1 MTETRKPWRGVHVAT
16 ALPFNEDFSVDF
28 DAYAE
33 HVRFLA
39 NAGCD
44 GVAPNGSLGEYQT
57 LSEEERGRV
66 ISTAVEAA
74 PEGFTVMAGVGAY
87 SALQSVKWAEQA
99 AEAGASSLM
108 LLPPNAYRA
117 NEDEV
122 VEHYRRVAAVGL
134 PIVAYNNPI
143 DTKVD
148 LTPQL
153 IARLHGEGLIVGVKE
168 FTGDVRRAYEIKE
181 LAPEVDLL
189 IGTDDTVVEMGL
201 AGAVGWVAGYPNA
214 IPESTLELY
223 RLSTSGDVADLAR
236 ARTSA
241 APTRSRNLPRRW
253 TCSSVPTT
261 PSSKWAWPVPW
272 AGWPATRTPS
282 RSPHLSCTASPPRA
296 TFLLALPAPL
306 GQQDRIRPG
315 HQAVHGHR
323 GPAGRSVPPP
333 ARPPERSSPGRSYQ
347 GHRSSP
353 RQGLQISK
361 TKGLGPSS
369 TAVTCLRDLVA
380 AVNGDNRT
388 RRIPVLRKGA
398 HRERS
403 HRVGRP
409 ATEAVHIVRV

>member
-1 MTETRKPWRGVHVAT
+1 MTETRKPWHGVLVAT
-16 ALPFNEDFSVDF
+16 ALPFKDDLSIDY

-57 LSEEERGRV
+57 LSDEERARV
-66 ISTAVEAA
+66 ITTAVEAA
-74 PEGFTVMAGVGAY
+74 PEGFTVMSGIGAY
-87 SALQSVKWAEQA
+87 GGLQTQKWAEQA
-99 AEAGASSLM
+99 AEAGAKALM

-117 NEDEV
+117 NDDEV
-122 VEHYRRVAAVGL
+122 VDHYRRAAAVGL

-223 RLSTSGDVADLAR
+223 RLSTSGDVADLER
-236 ARTSA
+236 AREIYRDLHSLLRWDSKTEFVQSIKL
-241 APTRSRNLPRRW
+241 SMDIVGLPGG
-253 TCSSVPTT
+253 TC
-261 PSSKWAWPVPW
+261 
-272 AGWPATRTPS
+272 R
-282 RSPHLSCTASPPRA
+282 PPRGP
-296 TFLLALPAPL
+296 LAPAVR
-306 GQQDRIRPG
+306 D
-315 HQAVHGHR
+315 AV
-323 GPAGRSVPPP
+323 V
-333 ARPPERSSPGRSYQ
+333 
-347 GHRSSP
+347 
-353 RQGLQISK
+353 
-361 TKGLGPSS
+361 
-369 TAVTCLRDLVA
+369 RD
-380 AVNGDNRT
+380 
-388 RRIPVLRKGA
+388 
-398 HRERS
+398 
-403 HRVGRP
+403 
-409 ATEAVHIVRV
+409 TEAALAKGYK